1 MRFGYRDY
9 DPAAGRWTARDPILF
24 GGQQA
29 NLYVYVGNDPI
40 NLRDPLGLFCIG
52 VSLYS
57 GVGGG
62 VQTCIT
68 EEGASF
74 CGEVGFGVGVNVGVD
89 NGGLEPPGSEI
100 GVEGKAVFGGVGG
113 VGLNVKFDDC
123 GLSAT
128 PAGELGPITFDPGKG
143 GLQPTIDGGPEWL
156 LRNGKVS
163 AQAKLYGKVCTQGK
177 W

>member
-1 MRFGYRDY
+1 MLQTPLALPWVIGNQVWLKVA
-9 DPAAGRWTARDPILF
+9 PAHVVVLWQVLQFQAGL
-24 GGQQA
+24 
-29 NLYVYVGNDPI
+29 
-40 NLRDPLGLFCIG
+40 
-52 VSLYS
+52 
-57 GVGGG
+57 
-62 VQTCIT
+62 
-68 EEGASF
+68 
-74 CGEVGFGVGVNVGVD
+74 GVGVNVGID

-128 PAGELGPITFDPGKG
+128 PAGELGPITFDPSKV

-156 LRNGKVS
+156 LRNGKIS